1 MTLPLKE
8 HKIDYNDDLEA
19 LLKEHS
25 EECESLSILHRSSY
39 EKYNRRS
46 NYINIPVVVLSSFIG
61 FITGIDLQYDKMNVI
76 LGVGSVFV
84 GIIKSIDTYF
94 QLAKRAES
102 HRMCSL
108 QFSQLSKKIQ
118 IELALTRDQRMTA
131 KDMLN
136 IIKTD
141 FKNLSD
147 IAPLID
153 MDVVKEYNEKYSRYR
168 KVKKPNFVNGLTEV
182 KINTANDTSEYEFR
196 RASRMGSFA
205 NSVVN
210 SPKANSE
217 ASSIKGGA
225 SKSGHSTISR
235 GGGGSGGGSGGSGGG
250 SGGSGGGSGGSGGS
264 SGGGGGGGI
273 KIHTSPPSTTQ
284 SYTGG
289 RVYNIENE
297 VKQIASST
305 INKEPNIKS
314 SDSVL
319 TQQSFNKALIENMAR
334 EQANNPLMATF
345 LNNSLQ
351 QTVAAATATAAMSN
365 QPSAP
370 KSVSNISVN
379 DSGSVRKVNIGPTSD
394 GNGVTNL
401 VITADFVSK
410 TPSISGSLRSFSHTP
425 SNEGVHT
432 PVAVAATATAAIEE
446 PSSSNQENNIEV
458 IDAPIQSSQNI
469 TVEMPAVITGE
480 QLYQLRNQFDNLSD
494 NVGAYEM

>member
-1 MTLPLKE
+1 MTLPVKE

-225 SKSGHSTISR
+225 SKSGHSVASR
-235 GGGGSGGGSGGSGGG
+235 SGGNGSGGSGGSGGG
-250 SGGSGGGSGGSGGS
+250 GGGSGGSGGS
-264 SGGGGGGGI
+264 GGGAVSGI
-273 KIHTSPPSTTQ
+273 KIHTSPPSTNQ
-284 SYTGG
+284 SHTGG

-297 VKQIASST
+297 VKNIASSAS
-305 INKEPNIKS
+305 NKDQHVKS
-314 SDSVL
+314 SESVL
-319 TQQSFNKALIENMAR
+319 TQQSFNKALIENMVR
-334 EQANNPLMATF
+334 EQSNNPLMATF

-351 QTVAAATATAAMSN
+351 QTVAAAIAN
-365 QPSAP
+365 NPSAP

-379 DSGSVRKVNIGPTSD
+379 DAGSVRKVNTGSLSN
-394 GNGVTNL
+394 GNGATNL
-401 VITADFVSK
+401 IITADIVSK
-410 TPSISGSLRSFSHTP
+410 PPSISGSLRSFSHTP
-425 SNEGVHT
+425 SNEGINTPAAVASPVEESSSPTQENRIEVVDAPVQPT
-432 PVAVAATATAAIEE
+432 PV
-446 PSSSNQENNIEV
+446 
-458 IDAPIQSSQNI
+458 